1 MWSAMGSRHRAFPIG
16 KDCARIA
23 PSEGPGSAKRLMSGG
38 NDSENNAGGRNEGG
52 GCFVRFFEANFR
64 VAEAK
69 REALECEASALTT
82 ELTAPD
88 SKLL

>member
-1 MWSAMGSRHRAFPIG
+1 VIYSGQFEAFIFG
-16 KDCARIA
+16 NSLANMLYNKTVEIKALIFR
-23 PSEGPGSAKRLMSGG
+23 ESG
-38 NDSENNAGGRNEGG
+38 SENNADGSNEGG

-82 ELTAPD
+82 ELTAPET
-88 SKLL
+88 KLL